1 MKKELRKGG
10 ITMRVSSIQT
20 IEYLKVHLAYN
31 GIKTG
36 LLASFRLLEK
46 IISNAAEQTAIISAV
61 LINASLAVVAVIRVS
76 EASALT
82 EYCSKVCETILPIIH
97 LIH

>member
-1 MKKELRKGG
+1 MG
-10 ITMRVSSIQT
+10 VSSIQT

-36 LLASFRLLEK
+36 LLASFKLLEK
-46 IISNAAEQTAIISAV
+46 IISNAAEQTAIISAI
-61 LINASLAVVAVIRVS
+61 LINASLAVVAVMRVG

-82 EYCSKVCETILPIIH
+82 QYCSNVCEKILPIIH
-97 LIH
+97 LIQ